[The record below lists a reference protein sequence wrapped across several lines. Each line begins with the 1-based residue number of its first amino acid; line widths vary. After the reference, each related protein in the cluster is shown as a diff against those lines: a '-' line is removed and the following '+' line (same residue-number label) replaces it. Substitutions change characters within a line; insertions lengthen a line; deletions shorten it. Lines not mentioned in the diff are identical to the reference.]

1 MLVLRPPLM
10 GDIPEVSDGGQSRL
24 SHLICAGKRGRGSR
38 NGPYAIFVALERRRG
53 LLLNLLI
60 DTIEADRYRSRRA
73 SGSCAGSSINLA
85 RWDHCRPTSHRNS
98 AAMHRRRRRA
108 GQHSRNATRTGR
120 RGKDGDRAADLGAD
134 PLDQHRADF

>member
-1 MLVLRPPLM
+1 M

-60 DTIEADRYRSRRA
+60 DTIEADRYPMSPRIRLLRAILDKFGEMGPLPPDLAQKLRRYA
-73 SGSCAGSSINLA
+73 PSPPA
-85 RWDHCRPTSHRNS
+85 RRPTLEERDPN
-98 AAMHRRRRRA
+98 RA
-108 GQHSRNATRTGR
+108 PRQGR
-120 RGKDGDRAADLGAD
+120 RPR
-134 PLDQHRADF
+134 R